1 MAQQT
6 RTPRS
11 NNISPGVHIGKVVS
25 HLDGSFMGGIE
36 VMIVKRTEAGS
47 IENYVTCKYASPFA
61 GQSPYDGV
69 TDNDGHEYSQKSYGF
84 WAVPPDPG
92 TMVIVL
98 MPDGD
103 YSQAYWVACIPDL
116 GMNFMTP
123 GNPSTTAN
131 SEDSSVA
138 LPVTE
143 YNKRQEE
150 GAGQDYTKFV
160 KPTNTVEK
168 ERLENA
174 GLDKDSTR
182 GYNSSSARREA
193 PSAVFGWSTPGP
205 PDLDGPKYTYGR
217 YGASIQRPFN
227 RLGGSS
233 FVMDDGDM
241 SLRRRKAPG
250 GDESD
255 KPSYAN
261 INKGESDGDKTIP
274 ANELVRLQTRHGHQI
289 LLHNSEDL
297 IYISHG
303 SGNSWIEMTANGK
316 IDVYAKDSISFRS
329 ENDINFYAD
338 RDINFESG
346 GNTNFTSTGGSTFI
360 SSTNNVEIKAGKDG
374 KITAG
379 NTTNISAK
387 THHETALGGIYM
399 NSDES
404 ASDAVDASV
413 PVRIPA
419 HEPWSDHENNN
430 PKEFVADKTVA
441 ASLEERK
448 EFVNGTLDEAPEQ
461 FVLADTFKRS
471 T

>member
-1 MAQQT
+1 
-6 RTPRS
+6 
-11 NNISPGVHIGKVVS
+11 
-25 HLDGSFMGGIE
+25 
-36 VMIVKRTEAGS
+36 MIVCQLT
-47 IENYVTCKYASPFA
+47 P
-61 GQSPYDGV
+61 
-69 TDNDGHEYSQKSYGF
+69 H
-84 WAVPPDPG
+84 
-92 TMVIVL
+92 
-98 MPDGD
+98 
-103 YSQAYWVACIPDL
+103 SQAYWVACVPDL

-123 GNPSTTAN
+123 GNSSTTAN
-131 SEDSSVA
+131 SDDTSIP
-138 LPVTE
+138 LPVAE

-150 GAGQDYTKFV
+150 GAGQDYTKFI

-174 GLDKDSTR
+174 GLDKDFVR

-205 PDLDGPKYTYGR
+205 PDMDGPTYPYGR
-217 YGASIQRPFN
+217 TGASIQRPFN

-250 GDESD
+250 GDDSD

-303 SGNSWIEMTANGK
+303 SGNSWIEMTSNGK
-316 IDVYAKDSISFRS
+316 IDVYAKDSISFRT

-360 SSTNNVEIKAGKDG
+360 SSNNNVEIKAGIDG

-379 NTTNISAK
+379 NSTNIAAK
-387 THHETALGGIYM
+387 THHETALDGIYM
-399 NSDES
+399 NSKET
-404 ASDAVDASV
+404 AAEAEAAVV

-430 PKEFVADKTVA
+430 PKEFVADKTA
-441 ASLEERK
+441 AVSLEERK
-448 EFVNGTLDEAPEQ
+448 DFVNGTLAEAPAQPE
-461 FVLADTFKRS
+461 LTDTFKRS